1 MPDGIKQKC
10 PQKPLRL
17 RASTILQIHAG
28 WPASLRRYY
37 PRQVQNRVF
46 LCDSRGQG
54 AITLSQPFMAPPAG
68 LRTVGLDP
76 KECKQNRGTLHVRGG
91 RWRAHKD
98 RIKCLREFTKRV
110 KIFTSLRESAYAGQY
125 HSITNPGTVQLCR
138 IGYVV
143 AKTMQ
148 NFCRFPLV
156 TTFGG
161 VFSKTICMDMRI

>member
-1 MPDGIKQKC
+1 MGKKIPA
-10 PQKPLRL
+10 KPLRL
-17 RASTILQIHAG
+17 RASTILQKAG

-110 KIFTSLRESAYAGQY
+110 KIFTSLRE
-125 HSITNPGTVQLCR
+125 
-138 IGYVV
+138 
-143 AKTMQ
+143 
-148 NFCRFPLV
+148 
-156 TTFGG
+156 
-161 VFSKTICMDMRI
+161 